1 MEICVQVST
10 QALWVYWRAA
20 DDMFNVEGSTE
31 ASHPV
36 AIYVFWYRVQRSFAL
51 INELRTYLKTHVEKC
66 LYLSLS
72 TIN

>member
-10 QALWVYWRAA
+10 QALWVQWRAA

-36 AIYVFWYRVQRSFAL
+36 AIYVSVVQGPEEFRV
-51 INELRTYLKTHVEKC
+51 NK
-66 LYLSLS
+66 
-72 TIN
+72 

>member
-10 QALWVYWRAA
+10 QALWVQWRAA

-36 AIYVFWYRVQRSFAL
+36 AIYVFWYGRDQNGYSKIRYPL
-51 INELRTYLKTHVEKC
+51 GDWN
-66 LYLSLS
+66 
-72 TIN
+72 